1 MPEESITRVFQIM
14 PATVD
19 MGTHEIT
26 REANPNE
33 LTAYF
38 LDSSDPIKTDVES
51 GGKKYVLTI
60 TIEPV

>member
-1 MPEESITRVFQIM
+1 M